1 MMTSSNGNIFRV
13 TSHLC
18 GEFTGPRWIPP
29 HKGQWRGA
37 LMFSLICVWIN
48 DWVNNREAGDLRRY
62 RAHYDVTVR
71 CSASDF
77 HLGGHYC
84 GITLES
90 WYLKSLVTLLFC
102 LQLVQ
107 VNKKANIKAP
117 HYWPCSYWEKCTG
130 DHWILLTKST
140 WYGNCVHVMTLPWC
154 ASNSVSLQVV
164 VLSAP
169 QLIKGIWMV
178 AIATTMTS
186 SNGNIFRVTGLLWRE
201 FTGDRWIPLNKA
213 NKQRVLMHGHQGWNV
228 RHGLC
233 HIYMIYVYIWVVHSF
248 CLFCCLFIIVTTQFV
263 ALYEPCKPKP
273 KPKPS
278 TYDTRTT
285 TPWQRSKF
293 RYLDRSQ
300 SNKYAINMQI
310 QTISVSK

>member
-1 MMTSSNGNIFRV
+1 MVWSQKTMGRV
-13 TSHLC
+13 
-18 GEFTGPRWIPP
+18 
-29 HKGQWRGA
+29 
-37 LMFSLICVWIN
+37 
-48 DWVNNREAGDLRRY
+48 
-62 RAHYDVTVR
+62 
-71 CSASDF
+71 
-77 HLGGHYC
+77 
-84 GITLES
+84 
-90 WYLKSLVTLLFC
+90 
-102 LQLVQ
+102 
-107 VNKKANIKAP
+107 
-117 HYWPCSYWEKCTG
+117 PCSPWVDRARGIKDG
-130 DHWILLTKST
+130 DNKISAHHHDTNKNYYHCWI
-140 WYGNCVHVMTLPWC
+140 
-154 ASNSVSLQVV
+154 
-164 VLSAP
+164 
-169 QLIKGIWMV
+169 
-178 AIATTMTS
+178 
-186 SNGNIFRVTGLLWRE
+186 
-201 FTGDRWIPLNKA
+201 

>member
-1 MMTSSNGNIFRV
+1 MWTCTRRWWTPRSSRNQKHWNLNVSSTLTVSCAVMNNGCP
-13 TSHLC
+13 S
-18 GEFTGPRWIPP
+18 
-29 HKGQWRGA
+29 QWV
-37 LMFSLICVWIN
+37 SQYK
-48 DWVNNREAGDLRRY
+48 E
-62 RAHYDVTVR
+62 YD
-71 CSASDF
+71 
-77 HLGGHYC
+77 
-84 GITLES
+84 
-90 WYLKSLVTLLFC
+90 
-102 LQLVQ
+102 
-107 VNKKANIKAP
+107 
-117 HYWPCSYWEKCTG
+117 
-130 DHWILLTKST
+130 
-140 WYGNCVHVMTLPWC
+140 
-154 ASNSVSLQVV
+154 
-164 VLSAP
+164 
-169 QLIKGIWMV
+169 
-178 AIATTMTS
+178 
-186 SNGNIFRVTGLLWRE
+186 
-201 FTGDRWIPLNKA
+201 
-213 NKQRVLMHGHQGWNV
+213 KQRVLMHGHQEWNV

>member
-1 MMTSSNGNIFRV
+1 MSNYLTQCWNTLNWTLGNKLQRNFNSKQYIFITKMHLKMSSAKWRLFRF
-13 TSHLC
+13 
-18 GEFTGPRWIPP
+18 G
-29 HKGQWRGA
+29 
-37 LMFSLICVWIN
+37 
-48 DWVNNREAGDLRRY
+48 
-62 RAHYDVTVR
+62 
-71 CSASDF
+71 
-77 HLGGHYC
+77 
-84 GITLES
+84 
-90 WYLKSLVTLLFC
+90 LKEL
-102 LQLVQ
+102 
-107 VNKKANIKAP
+107 
-117 HYWPCSYWEKCTG
+117 
-130 DHWILLTKST
+130 
-140 WYGNCVHVMTLPWC
+140 
-154 ASNSVSLQVV
+154 
-164 VLSAP
+164 
-169 QLIKGIWMV
+169 
-178 AIATTMTS
+178 
-186 SNGNIFRVTGLLWRE
+186 
-201 FTGDRWIPLNKA
+201 

-273 KPKPS
+273 KPS

>member
-1 MMTSSNGNIFRV
+1 MLTEV
-13 TSHLC
+13 
-18 GEFTGPRWIPP
+18 
-29 HKGQWRGA
+29 Q
-37 LMFSLICVWIN
+37 
-48 DWVNNREAGDLRRY
+48 Y
-62 RAHYDVTVR
+62 AH
-71 CSASDF
+71 SP
-77 HLGGHYC
+77 
-84 GITLES
+84 
-90 WYLKSLVTLLFC
+90 K
-102 LQLVQ
+102 
-107 VNKKANIKAP
+107 
-117 HYWPCSYWEKCTG
+117 
-130 DHWILLTKST
+130 
-140 WYGNCVHVMTLPWC
+140 
-154 ASNSVSLQVV
+154 
-164 VLSAP
+164 
-169 QLIKGIWMV
+169 
-178 AIATTMTS
+178 
-186 SNGNIFRVTGLLWRE
+186 LWRRPGRAITCWFDYVFPSIAASGLGLQSTRLPGCDVAHVQQGSLTE
-201 FTGDRWIPLNKA
+201 L